1 MIRNISAV
9 IFAVVLHFGF
19 SASCAAETQV
29 VQQPGN
35 VEIFP
40 AKRKPLDPA
49 AVQRAQAKL
58 AHALQ
63 IANHFT
69 ASAKAHGFTDDSWK
83 YAFVGNLMKLDESR
97 FGQVEGASD
106 LTAAIGQSFALRE
119 LSASGS
125 AQAKSL
131 DSMTYDLVF
140 VPITPCRIVDTRVG
154 GGVIP
159 AGSTRTFSYA
169 QLNGSG
175 SSCSVANQIPS
186 GGPGDGVPAAEAVN
200 VTVDETSLTGFTP
213 GAFLAIFPDGGSLGT
228 SFMNFAPNQIIANA
242 GVIAI
247 NQTNGQFTVQVSAPA
262 NVIVDVFGL
271 FLEPE
276 PTALSCLRVHSNFTA
291 TANSVTVGMGGTC
304 PTGWTYTGQ
313 GCYSSAGDPFVYTQT
328 TSVYATTPTTGYQG
342 GGGQSYCSAK
352 NTTAGD
358 VNMGQDTFCC
368 QVPGR
373 H

>member
-9 IFAVVLHFGF
+9 IFAFVLHLGF
-19 SASCAAETQV
+19 SASWAAETQV
-29 VQQPGN
+29 VQQPSN

-40 AKRKPLDPA
+40 VKRKPLDPA
-49 AVQRAQAKL
+49 AVQRAQAKF
-58 AHALQ
+58 AHALLV
-63 IANHFT
+63 AGRFT
-69 ASAKAHGFTDDSWK
+69 ASAKAKDFAENGWK
-83 YAFVGNLMKLDESR
+83 YAFVGNLMKIDESL
-97 FGQVEGASD
+97 FGQVESASD

-119 LSASGS
+119 RSARG

-131 DSMTYDLVF
+131 NSMTYDLVF
-140 VPITPCRIVDTRVG
+140 VPIDPCRIVDTRVG

-159 AGSTRTFSYA
+159 AGSTRTFAYA

-175 SSCSVANQIPS
+175 ASCSVTSQIPS

-213 GAFLAIFPDGGSLGT
+213 GAFLAIFPEGGSLGT

-242 GVIAI
+242 GVIPI
-247 NQTNGQFTVQVSAPA
+247 NQSNGQFTVQVSAPA

-276 PTALSCLRVHSNFTA
+276 PTALSCARVHSNFTA

-304 PTGWTYTGQ
+304 PIGWTYTGQ
-313 GCYSSAGDPFVYTQT
+313 GCYSSPTDPFVFTQT

-342 GGGQSYCSAK
+342 GVGQSYCSAK
-352 NTTAGD
+352 NTTAVD
-358 VNMGQDTFCC
+358 INMGQDTFCC

-373 H
+373 Y

>member
-1 MIRNISAV
+1 MMRNISSA
-9 IFAVVLHFGF
+9 ILAIVLNSGF
-19 SASCAAETQV
+19 PTHCAADTQV
-29 VQQPGN
+29 VQQPRD
-35 VEIFP
+35 VEIFTEP
-40 AKRKPLDPA
+40 RKPVDPA

-63 IANHFT
+63 VAGRFA
-69 ASAKAHGFTDDSWK
+69 ASAKAKGFNDNGWK
-83 YAFVGNLMKLDESR
+83 YAFVGNLMKIDESL

-119 LSASGS
+119 RSARG

-131 DSMTYDLVF
+131 DTMTYDLVF
-140 VPITPCRIVDTRVG
+140 VPINPCRIVDTRVG

-175 SSCSVANQIPS
+175 ASCTVATQIPS

-213 GAFLAIFPDGGSLGT
+213 GAFLAIFPQGGSLGT

-242 GVIAI
+242 GVIPI
-247 NQTNGQFTVQVSAPA
+247 NQSNGQFTVQVSAPT

-304 PTGWTYTGQ
+304 PIGWTYTGQ
-313 GCYSSAGDPFVYTQT
+313 GCYSSPGDPFVFTQT
-328 TSVYATTPTTGYQG
+328 TSVYATTPTTGYKG

-352 NTTAGD
+352 NTSAGD
-358 VNMGQDTFCC
+358 VTMGQDTFCC
-368 QVPGR
+368 QIPGR
-373 H
+373 L